1 MIKNISKSK
10 GPILAI
16 FVIAAAIGFLMMA
29 GKDISSYSS
38 FADAS
43 NTTEKVKIVGQLCKD
58 KEIDYDPVKDPN
70 AFSFHMKDRDGKECK
85 VKLLAAKPQEFER
98 SEQIV
103 LTGAMRGG
111 EFVATEMLMK
121 CPSKYKDEEINIKS
135 EVKI

>member
-1 MIKNISKSK
+1 MKKAH
-10 GPILAI
+10 ILAI
-16 FVIAAAIGFLMMA
+16 LVIAVAIGFLMMA
-29 GKDISSYSS
+29 GKDISSYAS
-38 FADAS
+38 FADAAQ
-43 NTTEKVKIVGQLCKD
+43 TTEKVKIVGQLCKD
-58 KEIDYDPVKDPN
+58 KAIDYDPVKDPN

-103 LTGAMRGG
+103 LTGAMRGE

>member
-1 MIKNISKSK
+1 MKKTH
-10 GPILAI
+10 ILAI
-16 FVIAAAIGFLMMA
+16 LVIAVAIGFLMMA
-29 GKDISSYSS
+29 GKDISSYAL
-38 FADAS
+38 FADAAQ
-43 NTTEKVKIVGQLCKD
+43 TTEKVKIVGQLCKD
-58 KEIDYDPVKDPN
+58 KSVDYDPVKDPN
-70 AFSFHMKDRDGKECK
+70 AFSFHMKDRDGKECR

-103 LTGAMRGG
+103 LTGAMRGE